1 MRNKKMTMAVLAL
14 AVVMLFG
21 ACGGDDAEKISGGIT
36 PAVVDELENEDADV
50 TEGDADATT
59 DATEGE
65 VATDADEVTDTPEAT
80 AEPEATNIPEA
91 TEAPEVTG
99 KTTSLGR
106 VQGGMYV
113 NEYMGVSCT
122 LDSGWEFYTAEEL
135 QEFPE
140 NVAEMFEGTDMEDE
154 MSQMSYITDMSAE
167 NQEDFTSM
175 NIIYEKLDLQQ
186 RLMLGSL
193 SSSDIVDSML
203 LYQKETLVTTYA
215 QAGIN
220 VLDMA
225 KKSVEFCGETIDG
238 LYMSCDVSG
247 IPYYTLQIFDYSL
260 GDYAVTLTLASFVED
275 KTAELAT
282 LYAKYE

>member
-1 MRNKKMTMAVLAL
+1 MRNKKMMMAVLAL
-14 AVVMLFG
+14 AMAMVFG

-36 PAVVDELENEDADV
+36 PAVADEKENEDADV
-50 TEGDADATT
+50 TPTEAATDETEGVEGAEEGT
-59 DATEGE
+59 DA
-65 VATDADEVTDTPEAT
+65 PEAT
-80 AEPEATNIPEA
+80 AEPEATDVPEA

-154 MSQMSYITDMSAE
+154 MSQMAYITDMSAE
-167 NQEDFTSM
+167 NQENFTSM
-175 NIIYEKLDLQQ
+175 NIIYEKMDLQQ

-193 SSSDIVDSML
+193 SSSDIVDSMI
-203 LYQKETLVTTYA
+203 LYQKDTLVTTYA

-220 VLDMA
+220 VLDMQ

-275 KTAELAT
+275 KTQELAT

>member
-1 MRNKKMTMAVLAL
+1 MRNKKMMMAVLAL
-14 AVVMLFG
+14 AMAMVFG

-36 PAVVDELENEDADV
+36 PAVVDEKENEDADV
-50 TEGDADATT
+50 TPTEAAT
-59 DATEGE
+59 DETEGAE
-65 VATDADEVTDTPEAT
+65 GAEEVTDAPEAT
-80 AEPEATNIPEA
+80 AEPEATDVPEA

-186 RLMLGSL
+186 RLMLGSM

-203 LYQKETLVTTYA
+203 LYQKDTLVNTYA

-220 VLDMA
+220 VLDMQ

-238 LYMSCDVSG
+238 LYMYCDVSG

>member
-1 MRNKKMTMAVLAL
+1 MRNKKMMMAVLAL
-14 AVVMLFG
+14 AMAMVFG

-36 PAVVDELENEDADV
+36 PAVVDEKENEDADV
-50 TEGDADATT
+50 TPTEAAT
-59 DATEGE
+59 DVNEGE
-65 VATDADEVTDTPEAT
+65 DAEDAEEVTEAPEAT
-80 AEPEATNIPEA
+80 AEPEATDVPEA
-91 TEAPEVTG
+91 TDAPEVTG

-154 MSQMSYITDMSAE
+154 MSQMAYITDMSAE
-167 NQEDFTSM
+167 NQENFTSM
-175 NIIYEKLDLQQ
+175 NIIYEKMDLQQ

-193 SSSDIVDSML
+193 SSSDIVDSMI
-203 LYQKETLVTTYA
+203 LYQKDTLVTTYA

-220 VLDMA
+220 VLDMQ

-275 KTAELAT
+275 KTQELAT